1 MEFDAVWDRVKMH
14 IPESFAKGKDDW
26 KLKAIFQQQAQNS
39 NFNLLVLL
47 CLRYLLVRDDENLRM
62 RAAEVIQKQRA
73 EKEHYQ
79 RFARKMMDKYEGDL

>member
-39 NFNLLVLL
+39 NCYFFSPAFISFSE
-47 CLRYLLVRDDENLRM
+47 R
-62 RAAEVIQKQRA
+62 
-73 EKEHYQ
+73 
-79 RFARKMMDKYEGDL
+79 